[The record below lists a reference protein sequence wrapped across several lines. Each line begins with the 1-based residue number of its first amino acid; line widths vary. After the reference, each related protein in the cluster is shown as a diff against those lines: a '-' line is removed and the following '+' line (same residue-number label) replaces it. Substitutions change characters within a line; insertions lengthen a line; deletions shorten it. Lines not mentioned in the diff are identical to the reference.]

1 MYTVHRSDRQKTS
14 PRPTVFPLAQPG
26 ALCPSVSLQPLPPG
40 PSVSRK
46 LSFLRCHGKNGPVSY
61 QLPHCYVIADPIRP
75 FVLYSATSAWHRPCQ
90 PYLASCS
97 DLHPHPELC
106 EKATTLL
113 GRKPKIQGAR
123 ETKSTLPYCPFWEG
137 PGCSLH
143 LRAGGRRIPGVGG
156 REIAAF
162 CSCSIPSRRQRRR
175 HHCLAEVF
183 ACLCVF
189 GFSFSEW

>member
-1 MYTVHRSDRQKTS
+1 MYTVHRSDRQETS

-26 ALCPSVSLQPLPPG
+26 ALSLCVPPAT
-40 PSVSRK
+40 SSRTPCQQK
-46 LSFLRCHGKNGPVSY
+46 VVVPKMPWEEWACE
-61 QLPHCYVIADPIRP
+61 LPHCYVIADPIRR

-90 PYLASCS
+90 PYLASYS

-113 GRKPKIQGAR
+113 GSKPKIQGAR